1 RKDSRFGVSL
11 AQPAYLE
18 LWEIGLAVLGKRE
31 GGNGKRDLQ
40 SWLGALY
47 KSEPPLPELFESYL
61 HDAPIPRVAVP
72 VSRRSLSWWSLLFM
86 SPELPTDPPPPAWSP
101 VSVLLDAQGLA
112 LLRTGNR
119 YVSLECGQYGG
130 GHGHPDRLH
139 LTLHADG
146 THWLADPGTGSYVS
160 RDLLWY
166 RSTLAHNAPRLDG
179 SSQPAGD
186 AVCEAFDAP
195 GEWAWVRGRYGDLT
209 RSVITGP
216 AYVLDVVELGSRSDR
231 LLELPWHFAGIGEGG
246 RGAWTAGELV
256 DEFVSRVER
265 FAADAPGPVL
275 LEVVAG
281 PKRLKAFLHFDGEL
295 LRAAG
300 PGRPRTGERAT
311 FYVVRATGRGTRF
324 ITVLEPLGEEA
335 IVQGVRAH
343 GGVIEVDTV
352 RGTHRHT
359 ATPGGWEVAAGS
371 SRVRLAGGREPEP
384 PFAPL
389 LELDLPKPAIAAAL
403 RVT

>member
-1 RKDSRFGVSL
+1 M
-11 AQPAYLE
+11 
-18 LWEIGLAVLGKRE
+18 
-31 GGNGKRDLQ
+31 RDAGTGMRDVA
-40 SWLGALY
+40 SWLQALY
-47 KSEPPLPELFESYL
+47 RVPGVVPEVFDSYL
-61 HDAPIPRVAVP
+61 HDAPVERIPHPA
-72 VSRRSLSWWSLLFM
+72 SRISLSWWSLLEM
-86 SPELPTDPPPPAWSP
+86 LPELPSDAPPWVPGSA
-101 VSVLLDAQGLA
+101 LLDSQGLA
-112 LLRTGNR
+112 VLRAGER
-119 YVSLECGQYGG
+119 YVSLECGPLGG

-146 THWLADPGTGSYVS
+146 VHWLPDVGTGSYVS

-275 LEVVAG
+275 LEV
-281 PKRLKAFLHFDGEL
+281 
-295 LRAAG
+295 
-300 PGRPRTGERAT
+300 
-311 FYVVRATGRGTRF
+311 
-324 ITVLEPLGEEA
+324 
-335 IVQGVRAH
+335 
-343 GGVIEVDTV
+343 
-352 RGTHRHT
+352 
-359 ATPGGWEVAAGS
+359 
-371 SRVRLAGGREPEP
+371 
-384 PFAPL
+384 
-389 LELDLPKPAIAAAL
+389 
-403 RVT
+403 